1 MKNSELKYEF
11 INEMPDWINLDEQK
25 RVINIETDEDK
36 SLFGTNLPIE
46 VKVTLGDLTETISFA
61 MIFIERAEE
70 MPAPEPEE
78 EEK

>member
-61 MIFIERAEE
+61 MIFIERA
-70 MPAPEPEE
+70 
-78 EEK
+78 